1 MNINNIYY
9 DGFEGEPKITFCLV
23 ENNIIVEKVGIWDGY
38 FNEIMKMIQPEKEG
52 WTGLAYY
59 YHLYIGWY
67 EEDEWLIPDV
77 LKAYEQLTE
86 IRFGKLRNRE
96 EKEIL
101 ALITNLLKKAIDNK
115 KQVYIIYD

>member
-1 MNINNIYY
+1 MNINDKYY

-86 IRFGKLRNRE
+86 IRFDKLKNRE

-101 ALITNLLKKAIDNK
+101 ILITNLLKKAIDNK
-115 KQVYIIYD
+115 GQVYIIYD

>member
-1 MNINNIYY
+1 MIVNTRFY
-9 DGFEGEPKITFCLV
+9 DGFEGEPQITFCLLEDDV
-23 ENNIIVEKVGIWDGY
+23 TTEKIGIWDGY

-67 EEDEWLIPDV
+67 EKDEWFIPNILDV
-77 LKAYEQLTE
+77 YEQLVSINIDE
-86 IRFGKLRNRE
+86 VKYEE

-101 ALITNLLKKAIDNK
+101 SLITKLIRKAIDHGGR
-115 KQVYIIYD
+115 VYIIYD